1 MAIRWI
7 DKLTVLDNGDIIDF
21 NGKVVGHIDVDL
33 IDDDYTGDYTGENP
47 KTV

>member
-7 DKLTVLDNGDIIDF
+7 DKLTILDNGDIVDE

-33 IDDDYTGDYTGENP
+33 IDDDYTGESP